1 MISKGRERLMKN
13 YKNSGQ
19 ERRTRSWLSE
29 RVEIE
34 MGGSKM
40 LEIGEWT
47 DLVDLIPELRFN
59 DQVEMGLD

>member
-1 MISKGRERLMKN
+1 
-13 YKNSGQ
+13 
-19 ERRTRSWLSE
+19 
-29 RVEIE
+29 